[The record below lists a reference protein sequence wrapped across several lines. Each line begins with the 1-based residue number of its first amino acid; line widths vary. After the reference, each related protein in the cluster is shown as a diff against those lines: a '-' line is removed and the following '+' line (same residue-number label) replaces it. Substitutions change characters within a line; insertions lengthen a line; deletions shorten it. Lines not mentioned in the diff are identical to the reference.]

1 MFIHVKHSKGLI
13 LPQNDINSAVCCMTL
28 SSSMHFDFNSFLAW
42 QRIQFGDN
50 PAGSKGF
57 SRHPCHA
64 FQGKYNKGHST
75 RRGHLLSATCYIPH
89 SSVSSHSSVHLHS
102 SVNSQLCKFTQPLH
116 MQTAPYSPAGLHTAL
131 VRPCSMYLDLYRS
144 ISTVGGHHPKMLGPE
159 GIWMTETFG

>member
-1 MFIHVKHSKGLI
+1 M
-13 LPQNDINSAVCCMTL
+13 INNAVCGMTP
-28 SSSMHFDFNSFLAW
+28 SSSMHLDFNSFLAW

-75 RRGHLLSATCYIPH
+75 RRGHSLSATRYIPH
-89 SSVSSHSSVHLHS
+89 SPVSSHSSVRLHS

-116 MQTAPYSPAGLHTAL
+116 MQTAPYSPVGSHTAL
-131 VRPCSMYLDLYRS
+131 VRLCSMYLLYCSDSLQQLYTNTFFTVS
-144 ISTVGGHHPKMLGPE
+144 IYWGTFKSPAINLLKMKG
-159 GIWMTETFG
+159 